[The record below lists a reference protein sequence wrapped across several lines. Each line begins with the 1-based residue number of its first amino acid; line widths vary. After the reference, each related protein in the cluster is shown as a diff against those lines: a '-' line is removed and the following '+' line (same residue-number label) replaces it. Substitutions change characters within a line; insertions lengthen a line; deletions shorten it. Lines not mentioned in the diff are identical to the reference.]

1 MAPRDR
7 EYEALRRE
15 IEKISEFENS
25 LYNILYVG
33 ATAVLA
39 WGISSQNPLICLL
52 TYCIIFPSFRIM
64 LSYNSGILRIG
75 AYMHVF
81 YDEYLWEKRLHQIC
95 TLPKGTVVRYNSSY
109 KTPFIFV
116 SILSTI
122 LSLIILYENH
132 VPQYELNIIIAF
144 LSLLLLISLVIYAF
158 KQGNGDTIK
167 QQYIDA
173 FDAIKTA
180 KYNSVP
186 VQDDTTE

>member
-1 MAPRDR
+1 MTPRDR

-15 IEKISEFENS
+15 IEKMSEFEHS
-25 LYNILYVG
+25 LYNFLYVS

-39 WGISSQNPLICLL
+39 WGISSKNALICLL

-81 YDEYLWEKRLHQIC
+81 YDEYFWEKRLHQIC
-95 TLPKGTVVRYNSSY
+95 TLPKGKVVRYNSSY

-122 LSLIILYENH
+122 LSLMILYENH
-132 VPQYELNIIIAF
+132 VHKYSFNIIIII
-144 LSLLLLISLVIYAF
+144 LSLLLLSTFVIYAF
-158 KQGNGDTIK
+158 KQGNGDDIK

-173 FDAIKTA
+173 FKKIREADC
-180 KYNSVP
+180 NSAD
-186 VQDDTTE
+186 VQSETNE